1 MAGQMNGQPIIILK
15 RGTERTR
22 GEEAKRSNIMAARA
36 VAEAVRTTLGPKG
49 MDKMLTDPAGLVII
63 TNDGATILD
72 EMKIKHPAAKIVA
85 DVAKTQDDEVG
96 DGTTTAA
103 VLTGEFLKGA
113 DVLMEQGIHPTTIVS
128 GYILA
133 AQKSKELLFDIA
145 VDSNDEHLRKIAATA
160 LTGKGVEF
168 SREKLS
174 DLVVTAVK
182 SVVKEENGKKT
193 VNIKD
198 ISIEKRGEGSVEDSE
213 LIAGIILDKTK
224 THQSMPLRIE
234 NAKIAILAAPIEV
247 RKTDTKSEI
256 AIEAPGQTRMFL
268 EQEERQIREAANKV
282 IKGGANVVFCQ
293 KGVDDLA
300 RYFLA
305 KAGIFVTHRV
315 KKNDLLKLSR
325 ATGGKIISSL
335 DEINP
340 EALGYAGLVD
350 ERMVGN
356 GEMIFITGC
365 KNPDTYSILL
375 RGGTEHVVT
384 SLDRAMHDALRVV
397 GVTIEDEK
405 IVAGGGSPEVELAL
419 RLREYA
425 STLTGREQLAVSKFA
440 DALEI
445 IPKTLAENAGLDAI
459 DMLAELRRQHEQGN
473 KSVGLDVNEGKT
485 VDMLEIGVIEPLRVK
500 TQAIASATEAA
511 SMILRIDDV
520 IASAK
525 DEHPKK
531 KPDISDLDCSDS

>member
-1 MAGQMNGQPIIILK
+1 MAGQMGGQPIIILK

-36 VAEAVRTTLGPKG
+36 VAEAVRTTLGPRG
-49 MDKMLTDPAGLVII
+49 MDKMLTDPAGLVTI

-72 EMKIKHPAAKIVA
+72 EMAIKHPAAKIVA
-85 DVAKTQDDEVG
+85 EVAKTQDDEVG

-103 VLTGEFLKGA
+103 VLTGELLKGA
-113 DVLMEQGIHPTTIVS
+113 EVLMAQGVHPTTIVS
-128 GYILA
+128 GYTLA
-133 AQKSKELLFDIA
+133 AHKSKEILSRIA
-145 VDSNDEHLRKIAATA
+145 IDSSDDHLRRIARTA

-182 SVVKEENGKKT
+182 SIVKEENGKKT
-193 VNIKD
+193 ANIKD

-224 THQSMPLRIE
+224 THQSMTSRIE
-234 NAKIAILAAPIEV
+234 NAKIAILATPIEV
-247 RKTDTKSEI
+247 RKAETKSEI
-256 AIEAPGQTRMFL
+256 AIEAPGQTRLFL
-268 EQEERQIREAANKV
+268 EQEERQIREAVDKV

-305 KAGIFVTHRV
+305 RAGIFVTHRV

-325 ATGGKIISSL
+325 ATGGKIITSL
-335 DEINP
+335 DEIRP
-340 EALGYAGLVD
+340 EALGSAGLVE

-356 GEMIFITGC
+356 GEMIFVTGC

-397 GVTIEDEK
+397 GVTIEDGK

-419 RLREYA
+419 RLHEYA

-473 KSVGLDVNEGKT
+473 KNSGLDVNEGKP
-485 VDMLEIGVIEPLRVK
+485 VDMLVNEVIEPLRVK

-511 SMILRIDDV
+511 SVILRIDDV
-520 IASAK
+520 MASAK
-525 DEHPKK
+525 DERPKK
-531 KPDISDLDCSDS
+531 RPDLSDLE

>member
-1 MAGQMNGQPIIILK
+1 MAAQMGGQPIFILK

-22 GEEAKRSNIMAARA
+22 GEEAKRGNIMAARA

-49 MDKMLTDPAGLVII
+49 MDKMLVDPAGLVTI
-63 TNDGATILD
+63 TNDGATILE
-72 EMKIKHPAAKIVA
+72 EMNIKHPAAKIVA
-85 DVAKTQDDEVG
+85 SVAKTQDDEVG

-103 VLTGEFLKGA
+103 VLTGELLKGA
-113 DVLMEQGIHPTTIVS
+113 QELMEQGVHPTTIIS
-128 GYILA
+128 GYTLA
-133 AQKSKELLFDIA
+133 SHKSKELLSDISIDA
-145 VDSNDEHLRKIAATA
+145 NDVQLRKIAQTA
-160 LTGKGVEF
+160 LTGKGIEF
-168 SREKLS
+168 SKEKLS
-174 DLVVTAVK
+174 ELVVSAVK
-182 SVVKEENGKKT
+182 SIVKKENGKNK

-224 THQSMPLRIE
+224 THQSMPSRIE

-247 RKTDTKSEI
+247 RKAETKSEI
-256 AIEAPGQTRMFL
+256 EIEAPGQTRMFL
-268 EQEERQIREAANKV
+268 EQEERLIREAAGKV
-282 IKGGANVVFCQ
+282 ISSGANVVFCQ

-305 KAGIFVTHRV
+305 KAGILVAHRV
-315 KKNDLLKLSR
+315 KKNDLEKLSR

-335 DEINP
+335 DEIRP
-340 EALGYAGLVD
+340 EALGYAETVE

-356 GEMIFITGC
+356 GEMIFVTGC

-384 SLDRAMHDALRVV
+384 SLDRAVHDALRVV
-397 GVTIEDEK
+397 GVTIEDAK
-405 IVAGGGSPEVELAL
+405 ILAGGGSPEVELAL

-425 STLTGREQLAVSKFA
+425 SSLTGREQLAVNKFA
-440 DALEI
+440 GAMEI

-459 DMLAELRRQHEQGN
+459 DMLVELRSQHEQGN
-473 KSVGLDVNEGKT
+473 KNVGLDVYEGKA
-485 VDMLEIGVIEPLRVK
+485 VDMLEKGIVEPLRVK
-500 TQAIASATEAA
+500 TQAVDSATEAA
-511 SMILRIDDV
+511 SVILRIDDV

-525 DEHPKK
+525 EEHPKK
-531 KPDISDLDCSDS
+531 KPDLGELE